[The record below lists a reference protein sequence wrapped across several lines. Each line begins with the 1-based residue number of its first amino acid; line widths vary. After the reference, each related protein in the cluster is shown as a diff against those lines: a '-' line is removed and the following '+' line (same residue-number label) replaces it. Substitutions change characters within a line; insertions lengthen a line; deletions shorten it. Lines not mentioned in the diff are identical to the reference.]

1 MKLFI
6 TSKIYDT
13 DKKTAAEIEKAVQN
27 DLDQY
32 IGKNKVI
39 FKLYIKNNKATLS
52 FNRFINYSTFY
63 IDPKE
68 SIIDADA
75 YMITGENFNGFNMP
89 VQFPKVPFGYTYS
102 MEQTDFINAYVK
114 STKLLNGDRISNMSL
129 NIKEEEIIL
138 KIKTK

>member
-13 DKKTAAEIEKAVQN
+13 DNQTIAEIEKAVQN

-39 FKLYIKNNKATLS
+39 FKLNIKNNKATLT
-52 FNRFINYSTFY
+52 FHRIVNYSTLY
-63 IDPKE
+63 INPKE
-68 SIIDADA
+68 NIIDADA
-75 YMITGENFNGFNMP
+75 YMITGENFKGFKMP
-89 VQFPKVPFGYTYS
+89 VPFPKVPFGYTYS
-102 MEQTDFINAYVK
+102 MEQTDFISAYVQ
-114 STKLLNGDRISNMSL
+114 SAKLLNGNRIINMSL
-129 NIKEEEIIL
+129 DIKEEEIVM